1 MSSLN
6 NVLLSIDFSVDF
18 LKQVESLYSELNL
31 KGRGAYDSLLWLSF
45 SLKGDQQISFYI
57 IRTLSHRQVN
67 CRAEHFHIFLLVKL
81 IKISVKQL

>member
-1 MSSLN
+1 MSSFN

-18 LKQVESLYSELNL
+18 LKQAESLYSELNL

-67 CRAEHFHIFLLVKL
+67 CRAENFHIFLLVKL